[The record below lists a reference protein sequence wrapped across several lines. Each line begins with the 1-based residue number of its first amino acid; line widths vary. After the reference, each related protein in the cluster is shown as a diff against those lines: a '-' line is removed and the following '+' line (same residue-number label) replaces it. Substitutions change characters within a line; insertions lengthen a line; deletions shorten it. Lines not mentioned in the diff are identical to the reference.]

1 MKEVILHL
9 LLLYL
14 YLRNASD
21 QASPSSFGSVVSLGS
36 SLISSA
42 AKMVI
47 SQKWT
52 CTACTFENEEL
63 HLQCAMCE
71 AKKPEAK
78 ARSGSPSLS
87 GNPPS
92 SGPTVTSHFS
102 NIITVVPRDMKTTR
116 EILRSSAFS
125 GATHVYRPS
134 ASVEVVGVIANL
146 TSRQSDGRGA
156 VAPVMAQ
163 KVVEVWM

>member
-87 GNPPS
+87 GSPPS
-92 SGPTVTSHFS
+92 
-102 NIITVVPRDMKTTR
+102 
-116 EILRSSAFS
+116 S